1 MTFKQYLDGLTWEQ
15 AQKVRKVITPGYLI
29 HLIAGRRMVGA
40 TTYMKL
46 KKIDPKLTWETLR
59 G

>member
-1 MTFKQYLDGLTWEQ
+1 MPFKQYYESLSFNQ
-15 AQKVRKVITPGYLI
+15 RNQIAKVISKGYLV

-40 TTYMKL
+40 HTYNKL
-46 KKIDPKLTWETLR
+46 KQIDPKLTWETLR

>member
-1 MTFKQYLDGLTWEQ
+1 MPFKDYYESLNWQQQE
-15 AQKVRKVITPGYLI
+15 KVKQVISAGYLV

-40 TTYMKL
+40 HTYNKL
-46 KKIDPKLTWETLR
+46 KQIDPQLTWETLR